1 MANVLITTLG
11 KARPSNDRQNV
22 HGRYRTLRYDFGEGK
37 ISAPTAFFGKALFD
51 YLSDKGIAIDK
62 IVILGTSGSMWDAW
76 LEVYDTAQM
85 FFDNE
90 KLATELQRKVEVDD
104 VSPDQLSTLSRIL
117 SQNLYVETLCRLIPY
132 GIDTSEQLEMI
143 QVISKSADP
152 GDTVY
157 MDVTHGLRHLP
168 MLEMLSAFMM
178 HPRFETRSL
187 FYGAAERQQK
197 GIAPTIT
204 LDGALRINDWI
215 CAIAILK
222 KTGNVTAL
230 ANLPG
235 METLRDSL
243 LKCQFYE
250 QMNDVVQARR
260 NAKKIVE
267 HLDDIPAEGQL
278 FRQEIREIFEWG
290 NKSILAIRQFSQAQK
305 AFDNHDY
312 MRSVIL
318 FFETVV
324 SSELKEDA
332 QNPEKRKTVQERLNK
347 ECGDEWYILR
357 RLRNSLAHSET
368 PTGRCADKV
377 IKMRKDEEEFVN
389 GMKPL
394 IEWVRK
400 RLPKIDSR

>member
-11 KARPSNDRQNV
+11 KAKPSSDRQNV

-37 ISAPTAFFGKALFD
+37 ISATTAFFGKALFD
-51 YLSDKGIAIDK
+51 YLSDKGIAIDR

-76 LEVYDTAQM
+76 LEVDDTAQM

-90 KLATELQRKVEVDD
+90 EFARELQRNVDGD
-104 VSPDQLSTLSRIL
+104 AVSSDQLSYLSRIL
-117 SQNLYVETLCRLIPY
+117 SQNLNVETLCRLIPY
-132 GIDTSEQLEMI
+132 GSDTSEQLEMI
-143 QVISKSADP
+143 QVISKSADA

-178 HPRFETRSL
+178 RPRFETRSL
-187 FYGAAERQQK
+187 FYGAAERQR
-197 GIAPTIT
+197 GGVAPTIT

-222 KTGNVTAL
+222 ETGNVTAL

-235 METLRDSL
+235 MEKIRDSL

-250 QMNDVVQARR
+250 QMNEVAQARKY
-260 NAKKIVE
+260 AKHIVE

-318 FFETVV
+318 FFETVI
-324 SSELKEDA
+324 SSELKEDV

-347 ECGDEWYILR
+347 ECGDEWHILR
-357 RLRNSLAHSET
+357 KLRNSLAHAEAFC
-368 PTGRCADKV
+368 GRGAKKV
-377 IKMRKDEEEFVN
+377 MAMRQDEESFIN

-394 IEWVRK
+394 IKWVEE
-400 RLPKIDSR
+400 RLLR